1 MGFRRQFSIL
11 RRSLPIPARWCPR
24 PRFVDRVRAA
34 LRRESPSTLLS
45 VLLLLPALALISPRA
60 ASQGTQA
67 PQSAAREPAPAGSQP
82 ASSPV
87 TAPPS
92 SGSQPVVARIPIVVE
107 LFTSEGCSDCPPAD
121 KFLAELGRT
130 QPVAEALII
139 PLEEHVDYWDHDGWR
154 DPFSDPMFTW
164 RQQWYAQHFG
174 LPGPATPEMV
184 VDGRAQFLGRAVG
197 KMREAIEESARAP
210 QAQVALTLA
219 PGAEKGVLQ
228 ATIRIQDYPSNLT
241 KKDDKAEVRVAVTE
255 DDLASQV
262 GAGENAGKH
271 LEHEAVVR
279 KLISAGEVKEGEP
292 FSKEVKIPLARE
304 WNPEHL
310 HVVVFLEAHSSH
322 QILGA
327 ATSPAIS
334 R

>member
-1 MGFRRQFSIL
+1 MRFACNAIL
-11 RRSLPIPARWCPR
+11 
-24 PRFVDRVRAA
+24 VV
-34 LRRESPSTLLS
+34 STI
-45 VLLLLPALALISPRA
+45 LA
-60 ASQGTQA
+60 
-67 PQSAAREPAPAGSQP
+67 APAGFSPSQRTQAAAP
-82 ASSPV
+82 RVPV
-87 TAPPS
+87 
-92 SGSQPVVARIPIVVE
+92 VVE

-154 DPFSDPMFTW
+154 DPFSDPLFTW

-174 LPGPATPEMV
+174 LAGPATPEMV

-197 KMREAIEESARAP
+197 KMREAIVESARAP
-210 QAQVALTLA
+210 RALVALTLA
-219 PGAEKGVLQ
+219 PGGEKGALQ
-228 ATIRIQDYPSNLT
+228 ATIRIQDYPSNLPE
-241 KKDDKAEVRVAVTE
+241 KDDKAEVRVAVTE
-255 DDLASQV
+255 DDLPSDV
-262 GAGENAGKH
+262 RAGENSGKH
-271 LEHEAVVR
+271 LEHQAVVR
-279 KLISAGEVKEGEP
+279 KLLSVGEVKPGEA

-322 QILGA
+322 QIVGA
-327 ATSPAIS
+327 TTSPAIS